1 MCGYTNAGRLLK
13 NIYMAKVIIKIILS
27 GFFYSKYSCFVHLIS
42 LIHLLMKHWIITYDW
57 YKRYFWNI
65 FYICSDTPTVAFWSE
80 EEVSWRRGPPWPIFA
95 HPGSAPGRIWPKN
108 NKTCKGPWV
117 LHAYQVSSKSIKRFW
132 RRSWKCESLRTT
144 TTTTDRAL
152 WQ

>member
-1 MCGYTNAGRLLK
+1 MPHPLHASRSLLC
-13 NIYMAKVIIKIILS
+13 IR
-27 GFFYSKYSCFVHLIS
+27 FVA
-42 LIHLLMKHWIITYDW
+42 
-57 YKRYFWNI
+57 
-65 FYICSDTPTVAFWSE
+65 VAFWSE

-95 HPGSAPGRIWPKN
+95 PPWICSLADLAELEWGCPNGTKYPPRQPILNRTILPNSARVYRRTDRQTDGRTGWFQYTPPNFVAGGYKN
-108 NKTCKGPWV
+108 NNTCKEPWV

-144 TTTTDRAL
+144 TDGVL